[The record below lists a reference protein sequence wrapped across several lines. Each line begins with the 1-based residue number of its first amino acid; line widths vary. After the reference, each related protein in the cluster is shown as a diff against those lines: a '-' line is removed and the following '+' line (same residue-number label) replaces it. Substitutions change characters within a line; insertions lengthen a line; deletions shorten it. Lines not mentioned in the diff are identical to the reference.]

1 MRTIPR
7 SCTTGLAR
15 RQTMRR
21 KFRPLMDSWDLLLL
35 NVKMLRVV
43 VTCILLRM
51 QRMGMYYRVLP
62 ATEKK
67 NLGAIAT

>member
-1 MRTIPR
+1 
-7 SCTTGLAR
+7 
-15 RQTMRR
+15 MRR

-51 QRMGMYYRVLP
+51 GMYYRVLS
-62 ATEKK
+62 AAGKK